1 MNEIDRNQA
10 LTALVNLCRELAKL
24 GVNVGLSDARP
35 AISVRGGLAS
45 RKVWIQI
52 DPSGE
57 SFVWQRD
64 DRALHAADDPAGA
77 AARIAEYIK
86 KRDAAPG
93 ERW

>member
-1 MNEIDRNQA
+1 M
-10 LTALVNLCRELAKL
+10 
-24 GVNVGLSDARP
+24 
-35 AISVRGGLAS
+35 AS